1 MSFESV
7 NVFSVLFS
15 YPLFY
20 LFTWY
25 EILITKYKNKLTN
38 EGKCQFFYVS
48 QWIFFPVNVT
58 HKSVLTWIKRP
69 LI

>member
-1 MSFESV
+1 MMSFESV

-48 QWIFFPVNVT
+48 Q
-58 HKSVLTWIKRP
+58 
-69 LI
+69 